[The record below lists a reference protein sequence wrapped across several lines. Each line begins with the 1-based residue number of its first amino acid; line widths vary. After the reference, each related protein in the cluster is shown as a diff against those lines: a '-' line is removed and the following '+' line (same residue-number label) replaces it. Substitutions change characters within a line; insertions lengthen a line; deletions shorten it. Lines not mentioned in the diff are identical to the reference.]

1 MKKTYVELE
10 LELLQTQHQL
20 AFTNMTLSQAVMN
33 ELAPKIAAKEAEV
46 RNQPHLRPD

>member
-1 MKKTYVELE
+1 MKKTYEEL
-10 LELLQTQHQL
+10 
-20 AFTNMTLSQAVMN
+20 